1 MSVFPTLHKKQRL
14 ASLSYKELSTY
25 LCSLVSYRNA
35 AGLMNRLLRRN
46 EGEDQVQLKTL
57 FDFVER
63 EGADLDAYQEEFTR
77 QTLKSHGFDPESA
90 LPCVPQPRE
99 TTHPAASTIPET
111 EVERALFRCN
121 GSKNGQERVD
131 AARLHDQMEDPDGTT
146 YVSIDDIG
154 VTRQKETRRPG
165 SSRETKY
172 VENTVIHIAHKA
184 GSYRLAGV
192 GMEKMMHFLIAFLLS
207 NHLLCS
213 RNLLFFTDGA
223 RNIRSS
229 LEKLLPYRPYT
240 IILDWYHLEK
250 KCREYLSSALKG
262 KEIRNEVS
270 EELLKYLWVGNVE
283 YATEYLRR
291 LGADKVRNQGWITS
305 LIQYIDKNYSYI
317 PCYALRKELGL
328 RNSSNPVEKSNDLV
342 VAQRQKHNG
351 MSWSARGSSSLTTI
365 RAMYLNGENE
375 SWLKERML
383 KLQMSCVNEGK
394 ACA

>member
-1 MSVFPTLHKKQRL
+1 
-14 ASLSYKELSTY
+14 
-25 LCSLVSYRNA
+25 
-35 AGLMNRLLRRN
+35 MNRLLRRN
-46 EGEDQVQLKTL
+46 EGENQVQLKTL

-63 EGADLDAYQEEFTR
+63 EGADLDTYQEEFTR
-77 QTLKSHGFDPESA
+77 QTLKSYGFDPESA

-99 TTHPAASTIPET
+99 TTHPDASAIPET

-121 GSKNGQERVD
+121 ESKNGQERVD
-131 AARLHDQMEDPDGTT
+131 AARLHGQMEDPDGTT

-154 VTRQKETRRPG
+154 VTRQKERRRPG

-223 RNIRSS
+223 RNIRGS

-283 YATEYLRR
+283 YATEYLHR
-291 LGADKVRNQGWITS
+291 LGADKVRNQSWITS
-305 LIQYIDKNYSYI
+305 LIQYIDKNYSYS

-383 KLQMSCVNEGK
+383 KLQMSYVNEGE